1 MTLAANLLFIFPVT
15 FVVLGFWLW
24 RSQRWQLPASRQW
37 LLALL
42 LFAAWS
48 TVLFSYALD
57 SEANFLTTFRWRVLS
72 NYLLSGALL
81 AMAWTTGRYLSVPH
95 KRLAL
100 PLGAG
105 AILLLAAFLVDPS
118 TLWPNLF
125 DTVRLA
131 SQDVK
136 QFDVW
141 GAIWGATLFLPVFA
155 AWIMVQQAL
164 RQLPDSVSSN
174 QLRFWRLV
182 LLLALAGC
190 VPGLIRQ
197 PGQIFWSL
205 SAAILFLAAGLLGSN
220 VLGNSGLP
228 EIRLVYRRI
237 ARLLLTVLP
246 VLALTFLAIWIVVR
260 TELGVQL
267 TANNFGLAVTA
278 ALMSVAVVFS
288 SQLFASLLSW
298 LARRRRQPERQLAP
312 LEWHDDM
319 LDLQPLGQ
327 AMLTTVQQTLDTEDV
342 WLALTDDGPAGRLLL
357 RPLAHTAAAQ
367 LETSAL
373 AADSPLARQWR
384 DQAGPLVQGDIF
396 HLLDFREMSGAEQN
410 QVKSW
415 SRSVY
420 IPLHAGQRLVGVLG
434 LAPRANQQPYQGPD
448 LQQMKALAL
457 QFGPLLAQARSL
469 ATLRQTN
476 QYVFEQ
482 NQTLVRQNRRLQEQT
497 TLYEQTLAL
506 IRPDIREPVTTLDIK
521 WQQLYP
527 QIPPSVDFRDEDM
540 ADPISSLKQQMG
552 NLLLVIN
559 RVQKHS
565 QFEFT
570 PVHVEELCGQVLEQ
584 LENMA
589 QARRVA
595 INFLKDDH
603 LPAICGDP
611 DRLKEAIY
619 YLIHNA
625 IKFNKI
631 GGAVEVTCDR
641 QANAIRVTVSDTG
654 VGVPS
659 ERLPAIWDGLALAPS
674 LQGRPGMGL
683 ALARFI
689 VQAHG
694 GHVAAASQYGTG
706 SIFSI
711 FLPTYEPRI
720 I

>member
-1 MTLAANLLFIFPVT
+1 
-15 FVVLGFWLW
+15 
-24 RSQRWQLPASRQW
+24 
-37 LLALL
+37 
-42 LFAAWS
+42 
-48 TVLFSYALD
+48 
-57 SEANFLTTFRWRVLS
+57 
-72 NYLLSGALL
+72 
-81 AMAWTTGRYLSVPH
+81 
-95 KRLAL
+95 
-100 PLGAG
+100 
-105 AILLLAAFLVDPS
+105 
-118 TLWPNLF
+118 
-125 DTVRLA
+125 
-131 SQDVK
+131 
-136 QFDVW
+136 
-141 GAIWGATLFLPVFA
+141 
-155 AWIMVQQAL
+155 
-164 RQLPDSVSSN
+164 
-174 QLRFWRLV
+174 
-182 LLLALAGC
+182 
-190 VPGLIRQ
+190 
-197 PGQIFWSL
+197 
-205 SAAILFLAAGLLGSN
+205 
-220 VLGNSGLP
+220 
-228 EIRLVYRRI
+228 
-237 ARLLLTVLP
+237 
-246 VLALTFLAIWIVVR
+246 
-260 TELGVQL
+260 
-267 TANNFGLAVTA
+267 
-278 ALMSVAVVFS
+278 
-288 SQLFASLLSW
+288 
-298 LARRRRQPERQLAP
+298 
-312 LEWHDDM
+312 
-319 LDLQPLGQ
+319 
-327 AMLTTVQQTLDTEDV
+327 
-342 WLALTDDGPAGRLLL
+342 
-357 RPLAHTAAAQ
+357 
-367 LETSAL
+367 
-373 AADSPLARQWR
+373 
-384 DQAGPLVQGDIF
+384 
-396 HLLDFREMSGAEQN
+396 
-410 QVKSW
+410 
-415 SRSVY
+415 
-420 IPLHAGQRLVGVLG
+420 LG

-595 INFLKDDH
+595 INFLKDDN